1 MNYNLNREI
10 KKEKGK
16 RKVIASLRKLFAIIG
31 AERHKMNLAFT
42 AIILNAGLSL
52 LGPYLLGYTIDT
64 HVQTKNYQGVLIFA
78 GILLLIYIGSFR
90 KHFVFLI
97 FHLKLLANSLI
108 FIFKSQRVCFS
119 ILFASKMVFSSII
132 FHEKAYQA

>member
-10 KKEKGK
+10 EKVKGK
-16 RKVIASLRKLFAIIG
+16 RKVIASLRKLFIIIG
-31 AERHKMNLAFT
+31 AERRKMTLAFT

-78 GILLLIYIGSFR
+78 GILLLIYISAYVLNYVQIRMMGS
-90 KHFVFLI
+90 I
-97 FHLKLLANSLI
+97 G
-108 FIFKSQRVCFS
+108 QR
-119 ILFASKMVFSSII
+119 
-132 FHEKAYQA
+132 

>member
-10 KKEKGK
+10 KKEKEK

-31 AERHKMNLAFT
+31 TERHKMNLAFT

-78 GILLLIYIGSFR
+78 GILLLMYIVTQ
-90 KHFVFLI
+90 KI
-97 FHLKLLANSLI
+97 
-108 FIFKSQRVCFS
+108 Q
-119 ILFASKMVFSSII
+119 
-132 FHEKAYQA
+132 